1 MARVKRTSMNVNMD
15 MDITVAG
22 RADETQLLHC
32 GPGDLGHTLL
42 VFDNSTSTINLDIP
56 IAYESF
62 LVQVEACE
70 RENMEY

>member
-1 MARVKRTSMNVNMD
+1 MGMNTSINVNMD
-15 MDITVAG
+15 MNISMSG
-22 RADETQLLHC
+22 KPDETQLLHC

-42 VFDNSTSTINLDIP
+42 VFDNPTATINLDIP
-56 IAYESF
+56 IAFESF